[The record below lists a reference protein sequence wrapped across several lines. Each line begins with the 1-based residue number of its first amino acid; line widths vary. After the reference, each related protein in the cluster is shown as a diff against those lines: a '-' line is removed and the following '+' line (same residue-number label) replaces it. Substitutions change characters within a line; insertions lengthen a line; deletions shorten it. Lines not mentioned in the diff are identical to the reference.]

1 MMPFVVLILLTSEL
15 PDPGKPS
22 TVTFLGGIGA
32 FVGALVAQLR
42 RLPSTR
48 AGDAT
53 RIGMVLGVGAGL
65 VGWTVALAI
74 DRL

>member
-1 MMPFVVLILLTSEL
+1 MTLLVLLVLLTSEL
-15 PDPGKPS
+15 PDPGMPS
-22 TVTFLGGIGA
+22 TVTFFGGIGA
-32 FVGALVAQLR
+32 FVGALVAHLR
-42 RLPSTR
+42 RLPSTS

-53 RIGMVLGVGAGL
+53 RMGMMIGVGTGL